1 MDWMRTQPLSLESYG
16 LTGYD
21 EVLQSE
27 EYAMNNQ
34 IDEKLLNDVLRF
46 QGEEMTGS
54 LLYGKLAKKCR
65 DTHNAAVLS
74 DMAAAEKRHYA
85 FWQSISGQEVAPR
98 RGQIMLF
105 TMLAQVF
112 GLTFT
117 LKLLE
122 KGEEVSA
129 SDYARV
135 ALLHPGAEKIGE
147 EEEQHESALL
157 DMIDEEKLS
166 YVGAVIL
173 GLNDALVELT
183 GTVAGLTFAFQK
195 GKLVVV
201 SAIITGIA
209 AALSMAA
216 SNYLASKADNDPK
229 AKKAAVYTGVSYLI
243 TVMLLVLP
251 YLIVPQTG
259 IWIYVSLAITLLIA
273 VGVIAGFNF
282 YISVAKGQAFKPRF
296 LEMAGISLGVSFF
309 SFLIGLLV
317 KLVFGVE

>member
-1 MDWMRTQPLSLESYG
+1 
-16 LTGYD
+16 
-21 EVLQSE
+21 
-27 EYAMNNQ
+27 MNEKV
-34 IDEKLLNDVLRF
+34 DEKLLSDILRF
-46 QGEEMTGS
+46 QREEVSGS

-65 DTHNAAVLS
+65 DTHNAAVLA
-74 DMAAAEKRHYA
+74 DMAEAERHHYA
-85 FWQSISGQEVAPR
+85 FWKSISGQDVTPR
-98 RGQIMLF
+98 RGRIIFYTVLGR
-105 TMLAQVF
+105 LF

-129 SDYARV
+129 SDYSRIASIY
-135 ALLHPGAEKIGE
+135 PGAEKIGKE
-147 EEEQHESALL
+147 EEGHEDALL
-157 DMIDEEKLS
+157 DMIDEERLS
-166 YVGAVIL
+166 YVGSVIL

-201 SAIITGIA
+201 SGIITGIA

-229 AKKAAVYTGVSYLI
+229 AKKAALYTGVSYLI

-273 VGVIAGFNF
+273 VGIIAGFNF
-282 YISVAKGQAFKPRF
+282 YVSVAKGQEFKPRF

-309 SFLIGLLV
+309 SFLVGLLV
-317 KLVFGVE
+317 KLVFGAE